1 VGGPPNCK
9 LVEMS
14 NSFRAGARA
23 YVTGLLVRLHN
34 ANCVRLA
41 ARVGVSHD
49 LLSRVLKNE
58 RGRVFS
64 HVSTLIL
71 KTLGKI
77 SGGSLIIDDTTIT
90 KHFAKVIEGCS
101 WLWSSND
108 ERVVFGYQVV
118 VLLWSNGSFSIP
130 LKWEFYKKE
139 TDDEKKKNQRTKL
152 DIAIDLL
159 AYAKNTLRLSPERV
173 LFDSFYSAEK
183 VLLRCEEYGWQ
194 YVTKIKSNRKL
205 NGKQARKHHRNP
217 YWEESGVLTGGLK
230 ARIIRHGKRYFLTND
245 FNATKQVIISFYD
258 SRWVIEEM
266 FRVLHSRL
274 GLDECESRSK
284 TAQSNHTALVMSAY
298 VLLAS
303 EETRSESDTYYT
315 AHDKCLADTD
325 FAARLVEE
333 GFSEPSLVGA

>member
-1 VGGPPNCK
+1 
-9 LVEMS
+9 MS
-14 NSFRAGARA
+14 ASFRAGARA

-41 ARVGVSHD
+41 ASVGVSHD
-49 LLSRVLKNE
+49 FLSRVLKNE

-90 KHFAKVIEGCS
+90 KHFAKVIEGCG

-118 VLLWSNGSFSIP
+118 VLMWSNGTISIP
-130 LKWEFYKKE
+130 LTWEFYKKE
-139 TDDEKKKNQRTKL
+139 SDKQSQRTKL

-159 AYAKNTLRLSPERV
+159 SYARNTLQLSPERV

-183 VLLRCEEYGWQ
+183 VLLCCEEYGWQ

-205 NGKQARKHHRNP
+205 NGKQAKKQHRNP
-217 YWEESGVLTGGLK
+217 YWEESGTLTGGLK

-245 FNATKQVIISFYD
+245 FTTPKRSIVSFYD

-284 TAQSNHTALVMSAY
+284 TAQSNHAALVMSAY

-333 GFSEPSLVGA
+333 GFGEPSLVGA

>member
-1 VGGPPNCK
+1 
-9 LVEMS
+9 MTS
-14 NSFRAGARA
+14 SFAAGARA
-23 YVTGLLVRLHN
+23 YVTGLLVRMHN

-41 ARVGVSHD
+41 ASVGVSHD
-49 LLSRVLKNE
+49 FLSRVLKNE
-58 RGRVFS
+58 HGRVFS

-90 KHFAKVIEGCS
+90 KHFARVIEGCS
-101 WLWSSND
+101 WLWSSSD
-108 ERVVFGYQVV
+108 ERVVFGYHVV
-118 VLLWSNGSFSIP
+118 VLLWSNEHISIP
-130 LKWEFYKKE
+130 LRWEFYKKE
-139 TDDEKKKNQRTKL
+139 SDKKSQRTKL
-152 DIAIDLL
+152 DIAVDLL
-159 AYAKNTLRLSPERV
+159 AYARNTLHLSPERI

-194 YVTKIKSNRKL
+194 YVTKIKSNRTL
-205 NGKQARKHHRNP
+205 NGKQAKKHHRNP
-217 YWEESGVLTGGLK
+217 YWEESGILSCGLK
-230 ARIIRHGKRYFLTND
+230 GRIIRHGKRYFLTND
-245 FNATKQVIISFYD
+245 FTATKQAIISFYD
-258 SRWVIEEM
+258 SHWVIEEM

-284 TAQSNHTALVMSAY
+284 IAQSNHAALVMSAY

-325 FAARLVEE
+325 FAVRMVED
-333 GFSEPSLVGA
+333 GFTATHLGSA

>member
-1 VGGPPNCK
+1 
-9 LVEMS
+9 MTS
-14 NSFRAGARA
+14 SFAAGARA
-23 YVTGLLVRLHN
+23 YVTGILVRVHN

-41 ARVGVSHD
+41 TSVGVSHD
-49 LLSRVLKNE
+49 LLSRVLKKE
-58 RGRVFS
+58 HGRVFS

-77 SGGSLIIDDTTIT
+77 SDGSLIIDDTTIT
-90 KHFAKVIEGCS
+90 KRFAKVIEGCS

-130 LKWEFYKKE
+130 LRWEFYKKE
-139 TDDEKKKNQRTKL
+139 KDETQQRTKL
-152 DIAIDLL
+152 DIAVDLL
-159 AYAKNTLRLSPERV
+159 AYAKNTLHLSPERV
-173 LFDSFYSAEK
+173 LFDSFYASQQ
-183 VLLRCEEYGWQ
+183 VLNRCEEYQWS
-194 YVTKIKSNRKL
+194 YVTKIKSNRTL
-205 NGKQARKHHRNP
+205 NGTQAKKHHRNP
-217 YWEESGVLTGGLK
+217 YWQESGTLSCGLH
-230 ARIIRHGKRYFLTND
+230 ARVIRHGKRYFLTND
-245 FNATKQVIISFYD
+245 FVATKQIIISFYD

-315 AHDKCLADTD
+315 AHDRCLADTD
-325 FAARLVEE
+325 YAVQLVEE
-333 GFSEPSLVGA
+333 GFTAAYMGSA

>member
-1 VGGPPNCK
+1 
-9 LVEMS
+9 MTS
-14 NSFRAGARA
+14 SFAAGARA

-41 ARVGVSHD
+41 ESIGVSHD
-49 LLSRVLKNE
+49 LLSRVLKRNKE
-58 RGRVFS
+58 HVFTF
-64 HVSTLIL
+64 VSAFIL

-77 SGGSLIIDDTTIT
+77 SGGFLIIDDTTVT

-108 ERVVFGYQVV
+108 QRIVFGYQIV
-118 VLLWSNGSFSIP
+118 VLLWSNGHLSIP
-130 LKWEFYKKE
+130 LRWEFYKKE
-139 TDDEKKKNQRTKL
+139 YEHVHQRTKL
-152 DIAIDLL
+152 DIAVDLL
-159 AYAKNTLRLSPERV
+159 AYARNVLHLRPEKI

-194 YVTKIKSNRKL
+194 YVTKIKSNRLL
-205 NGKQARKHHRNP
+205 NGRQAKKHHRNP
-217 YWEESGVLTGGLK
+217 YWQETGVLSCRVH
-230 ARIIRHGKRYFLTND
+230 ARVVRHGKRYFLTND
-245 FNATKQVIISFYD
+245 FASEKTSIISLYD
-258 SRWVIEEM
+258 SRWIIEEM

-284 TAQSNHTALVMSAY
+284 TAQSNHAAFVMSAY

-303 EETRSESDTYYT
+303 EETRSESATYYT

-325 FAARLVEE
+325 YAVRMVEE
-333 GFSEPSLVGA
+333 GFRYTHLVGA